1 MSYLGNQPALSY
13 TSFAKQDFTTSATT
27 SYTLDNPVTN
37 ENELA
42 LFINFVRQEAGTAYT
57 ASGVNLTLSSA
68 TSASD
73 DMYAIFLGKAI
84 QTVNPPSGSVG
95 SSQVAASI
103 ITGQTAETS
112 IATDDTVLI
121 HDTSAGALRKM
132 TRANFVSGV
141 GETNKPAFLATM
153 SGQSVSDNTYTK
165 LQFGTEVVDTNSA
178 YDHSTN
184 YRFTVPSGEG
194 GLYYFTA
201 QMQCGGMVTNSR
213 LQMVFAK
220 NGTRDST
227 TFSRDYAPT
236 NSLTLYVVSSSFFN
250 LSAGDYIEVQT
261 LQASG
266 STQTA
271 GYGQFGGYKVCT
283 V

>member
-1 MSYLGNQPALSY
+1 MTSILKADTIQDTDGN
-13 TSFAKQDFTTSATT
+13 
-27 SYTLDNPVTN
+27 NIIN
-37 ENELA
+37 ENSNTITIGA
-42 LFINFVRQEAGTAYT
+42 SGDTITIPAGATITNSGTA
-57 ASGVNLTLSSA
+57 
-68 TSASD
+68 
-73 DMYAIFLGKAI
+73 
-84 QTVNPPSGSVG
+84 
-95 SSQVAASI
+95 
-103 ITGQTAETS
+103 TG
-112 IATDDTVLI
+112 
-121 HDTSAGALRKM
+121 
-132 TRANFVSGV
+132 F
-141 GETNKPAFLATM
+141 GESNKPAFLATM
-153 SGQSVSDNTYTK
+153 SAQSVSDNTYTK

-220 NGTRDST
+220 NGTRDSA

-236 NSLTLYVVSSSFFN
+236 NSLTLYVVSSSILN

-266 STQTA
+266 STQNA
-271 GYGQFGGYKVCT
+271 GYGQFGGYKVCA